1 MGRNMDEEERDD
13 DLDLDMPDLMPKPR
27 PARSRARQEEDE
39 SYYSNPED
47 ELFKCYGIRPNLP
60 LRTKVEHL
68 HLTYRLPVHQIA
80 DLLKISSNVVMDEIE
95 ELKEDWKRM
104 GKPLSSDDRE
114 MERGRLIAGLDRLI
128 QQIDDQII
136 ASGDGSKV
144 LSLKLNAMEKRA
156 KLLGLEFDK
165 RQQVVD
171 NEEAEAGILETVQ
184 EKIDA
189 MPSDMLEQMMAWL
202 NDEVDQFSSGDLPS
216 SSSSSPEPAL
226 SGLANAELKTEGP
239 PASSS
244 SSSSP
249 APSPGHWDDL
259 D

>member
-1 MGRNMDEEERDD
+1 MGRNLDEDD
-13 DLDLDMPDLMPKPR
+13 DLDLMEDEPDMMPPPR
-27 PARSRARQEEDE
+27 QTRSRAKREEDE
-39 SYYSNPED
+39 SFYSNPED

-68 HLTYRLPVHQIA
+68 HLTYRLPVTQIA
-80 DLLKISSNVVMDEIE
+80 DLLKISSNVVLDEIE

-104 GKPLSSDDRE
+104 GKPLTSDDRE

-165 RQQVVD
+165 RQQAVED
-171 NEEAEAGILETVQ
+171 ETAEASILETVEQ
-184 EKIDA
+184 RIEA
-189 MPSDMLEQMMAWL
+189 MPSDMLEQMMARL
-202 NDEVDQFSSGDLPS
+202 EGEVDQFSSGEPPS
-216 SSSSSPEPAL
+216 SSSSSEPAL

-239 PASSS
+239 PVSS

-249 APSPGHWDDL
+249 SAPGRWDDL